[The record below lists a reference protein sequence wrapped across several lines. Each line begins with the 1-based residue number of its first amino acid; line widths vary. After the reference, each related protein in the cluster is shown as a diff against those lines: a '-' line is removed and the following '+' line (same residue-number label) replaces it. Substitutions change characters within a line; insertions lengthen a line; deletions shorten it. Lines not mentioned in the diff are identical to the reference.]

1 MVLEEYRLRK
11 QYFLFYF
18 SIFKL
23 NCKMNKNLDAQIAK
37 ANRGGTAS
45 QQLYTS
51 SFANTTYI

>member
-1 MVLEEYRLRK
+1 MVLVEYRLRK

-45 QQLYTS
+45 QQLYAS
-51 SFANTTYI
+51 SL